1 MLCQL
6 VCLDRRYQR
15 MNCFNIRE
23 VQSLLK
29 GRFFNDLFNS
39 HDHHDFLNSLTIGL
53 RFKTNSLDS
62 IQPNYLLFYQ
72 YGLVTNPTTRS
83 QSFSGNL
90 THQLNEYTFF
100 TPKTFLNNT
109 LTLIET
115 YYFGNV
121 FNFVYSYYILII
133 ETFSTKFTHIYA
145 NVIGQS
151 STTSIYE
158 YFISLSLVEFFK
170 L

>member
-83 QSFSGNL
+83 QSFSANL
-90 THQLNEYTFF
+90 THQLNGYTFF

-145 NVIGQS
+145 NAIGQS

-158 YFISLSLVEFFK
+158 YFISFSLVEFFQ

>member
-39 HDHHDFLNSLTIGL
+39 HDHHEFLNNLTISL
-53 RFKTNSLDS
+53 RFKTNNLDA

-83 QSFSGNL
+83 QSFFTNL
-90 THQLNEYTFF
+90 TMQLNEYTFF
-100 TPKTFLNNT
+100 APKTLLNET
-109 LTLIET
+109 LRSIEKYLLNDT
-115 YYFGNV
+115 
-121 FNFVYSYYILII
+121 FNFVYSYHIFLI
-133 ETFSTKFTHIYA
+133 EALSMKFLHVYHNI
-145 NVIGQS
+145 IGQS
-151 STTSIYE
+151 STTTIFE
-158 YFISLSLVEFFK
+158 YVVNFFFVELFQ